1 MDALASI
8 SPKMAASLTQI
19 DNRPTDLRAAAEQ
32 FEALFIHQLLKQARS
47 AKLADDI
54 LGSEAGDT
62 YTEMLDQER
71 AAFLC
76 FYALIILF
84 YRFEGKERLR
94 RRPRGADA
102 SHVRSDTLCRA

>member
-1 MDALASI
+1 MDAIASI
-8 SPKMAASLTQI
+8 SPKMAASLLET
-19 DNRPTDLRAAAEQ
+19 NSRPTDLQATAEQ

-71 AAFLC
+71 AKQLSTKINLGIAE
-76 FYALIILF
+76 ALVLQF
-84 YRFEGKERLR
+84 SGRTKSSSGE
-94 RRPRGADA
+94 
-102 SHVRSDTLCRA
+102 

>member
-1 MDALASI
+1 MDELASI
-8 SPKMAASLTQI
+8 SPKMVTSLAQTESRPNDLHTAAG
-19 DNRPTDLRAAAEQ
+19 Q

-71 AAFLC
+71 ARQLSMRMNLGIAE
-76 FYALIILF
+76 ALVNQF
-84 YRFEGKERLR
+84 AG
-94 RRPRGADA
+94 
-102 SHVRSDTLCRA
+102 RAKSPSGN

>member
-1 MDALASI
+1 MDALTSI
-8 SPKMAASLTQI
+8 SPKMAASLSQTES
-19 DNRPTDLRAAAEQ
+19 RPADLQAAAEQ

-71 AAFLC
+71 AKQLSAQMNLW
-76 FYALIILF
+76 I
-84 YRFEGKERLR
+84 
-94 RRPRGADA
+94 ADA
-102 SHVRSDTLCRA
+102 LVSQFNNRVKK

>member
-1 MDALASI
+1 MNELASI
-8 SPKMAASLTQI
+8 SPKMVASLSQTES
-19 DNRPTDLRAAAEQ
+19 RPNDLHAAAEQ

-71 AAFLC
+71 AKQLSAQMNLGIAE
-76 FYALIILF
+76 ALVLQF
-84 YRFEGKERLR
+84 AGQAKS
-94 RRPRGADA
+94 PSGN
-102 SHVRSDTLCRA
+102 

>member
-1 MDALASI
+1 MDALTSI
-8 SPKMAASLTQI
+8 SPKTAASLSQTES
-19 DNRPTDLRAAAEQ
+19 RPADLQAAAEQ

-71 AAFLC
+71 AKQLSAQMNLG
-76 FYALIILF
+76 I
-84 YRFEGKERLR
+84 
-94 RRPRGADA
+94 ADA
-102 SHVRSDTLCRA
+102 LVSQFNNRVKK

>member
-1 MDALASI
+1 MIDPSTAQTVYNDMGALA
-8 SPKMAASLTQI
+8 
-19 DNRPTDLRAAAEQ
+19 DLRSRARANPNEAVEDVAQQ

-71 AAFLC
+71 AKQLSAQMNLG
-76 FYALIILF
+76 I
-84 YRFEGKERLR
+84 
-94 RRPRGADA
+94 ADA
-102 SHVRSDTLCRA
+102 LVSQFNNRVKK

>member
-1 MDALASI
+1 MDELASI

-19 DNRPTDLRAAAEQ
+19 DNRPTDLQSAAEQ
-32 FEALFIHQLLKQARS
+32 FEAMFIQQLLKQARS

-71 AAFLC
+71 AKQLSAQMNLGIAE
-76 FYALIILF
+76 ALVKQFGGIA
-84 YRFEGKERLR
+84 E
-94 RRPRGADA
+94 DN
-102 SHVRSDTLCRA
+102 SSDQEKIAND